1 MEPAV
6 LTKRN
11 SLLRLTLKNEGS
23 LLWPL
28 SHWSTHPQSP
38 LTVTYGL
45 LISLQLD
52 KGLHNT
58 WMHETIK
65 SQEEKSHRNIRYDT
79 AHLIIVEELWN
90 VEVPELCL
98 CREPA
103 CHAAAPSLQY
113 KTWQPF
119 RSHLEWKPHSPA
131 PLTLQVKRGQRKSRR
146 CKLTMQKLPKVCPFH
161 FSVHTVGFFL
171 FHLSSLT
178 SLFGIFF

>member
-1 MEPAV
+1 M
-6 LTKRN
+6 
-11 SLLRLTLKNEGS
+11 
-23 LLWPL
+23 
-28 SHWSTHPQSP
+28 
-38 LTVTYGL
+38 Y
-45 LISLQLD
+45 
-52 KGLHNT
+52 
-58 WMHETIK
+58 ETIK
-65 SQEEKSHRNIRYDT
+65 SQEEKSHRNISYDT

-146 CKLTMQKLPKVCPFH
+146 CKLTMQNCPKNVH
-161 FSVHTVGFFL
+161 FALRLQCTHRWLFPLSSFFSDFFL
-171 FHLSSLT
+171 RHLFLMSWRNSLT
-178 SLFGIFF
+178 NRRVPLQDL